1 MSLIK
6 LTSDNF
12 DYLTLELH
20 PARSFSSS
28 SDGVTGSVKLYG
40 NPSDIE
46 KEVTRLSAFTD
57 TQFNEESIEDVRNAM
72 VLTASNS
79 TNIHGAVEQYLTKVN
94 SEAASARK
102 ATELNIVRYTP
113 SVSFSENTLR
123 KNTIKNVLMPWYAS
137 SNHDMEWTYTN
148 YNTLNFHTASNVSD
162 SAVMIYPAATA
173 STLSTAKWDDTTK
186 GPYQIDGPFTFDFYI
201 NPRYTSDDVSGYFSA
216 GTIMHMSSSF
226 AVSLVSGSS
235 RDVNDRPD
243 GYRIMLQLSH
253 SAEISPKSVVL
264 TSSANT
270 VNDGA
275 GIHDLIFLSDDNS
288 LSKNTWH
295 HVAIKWGSGYN
306 SGTGSFIVDNQECG
320 TFEIS
325 QNTIIPRMVATT
337 NQHTP
342 DAIFLGNFFD
352 GANSSASGQL
362 VAEFFNSTVAD
373 AEGLVDLFGGTHT
386 DEPATFAF
394 ECPLNAEVHDIKIYN
409 EYRTQDQTMTSSIYG
424 VDKNDS
430 GSLLFYVPPFFT
442 RESRPRDVLQT
453 PFQSIRTKTD
463 DPFNVA
469 MSFGVGGLQLNLEN
483 FTREFVQGDYP
494 RLYKM
499 FSSASLTTASL
510 SANDILHLDHTH
522 VKRNL
527 MILPSDNGKFKPNFS
542 LLASG
547 SSTNCTKSGSLCEKY
562 SNAYS
567 AYDLSKINLDNLVTT
582 SSLQK
587 GLFNYDIESY
597 ADITGSTSIANTVA
611 GATPEDPGIAPG
623 SILTIYQR
631 TRDESSNEVIM
642 FDISNLF
649 YGDRIQPGTL
659 TITDTDVSG
668 STGKVSLTL
677 KDDGHGSLHRAN
689 SVGPWPTWASVGNV
703 IYNEGI
709 ILLKSP
715 HLQFFGKHQYDIS
728 FKGHRNVHV
737 FEVRAPVPMGMLNS
751 SSNPTYKPLL
761 PSDYA
766 SETDND
772 FVYISDVNFH
782 DENLNVVAK
791 TSLAQPLIK
800 RDGDEYI
807 IRVKLDY

>member
-6 LTSDNF
+6 LTSDDF

-20 PARSFSSS
+20 PARTFSSCS
-28 SDGVTGSVKLYG
+28 NGTTGSVKLYG

-46 KEVTRLSAFTD
+46 KEVSPLSAFTD
-57 TQFNEESIEDVRNAM
+57 VEFNEESLEDVRATM
-72 VLTASNS
+72 VLSASNM
-79 TNIHGAVEQYLTKVN
+79 TDIRGAVEQYMSKVN
-94 SEAASARK
+94 AEAASARK
-102 ATELNIVRYTP
+102 ATELNIVRYEP

-162 SAVMIYPAATA
+162 AAALIYPAATSSA
-173 STLSTAKWDDTTK
+173 ISTAKWGDATK

-226 AVSLVSGSS
+226 AVSLVTGSS
-235 RDVNDRPD
+235 KDVNDRPD

-253 SAEISPKSVVL
+253 SAEISPKSIPL
-264 TSSANT
+264 TASANT

-275 GIHDLIFLSDDNS
+275 GIHDFIFLSDDNS

-295 HVAIKWGSGYN
+295 HVAIKWGSEYN
-306 SGTGSFIVDNQECG
+306 SGTGSFVIDNEERG
-320 TFEIS
+320 TFAIS
-325 QNTIIPRMVATT
+325 QDTIIPKIVSTT
-337 NQHTP
+337 NQASP
-342 DAIFLGNFFD
+342 DAIFLGNFYD
-352 GANSSASGQL
+352 GANAASTGQL
-362 VAEFFNSTVAD
+362 VAEFFNSTA
-373 AEGLVDLFGGTHT
+373 ATNEGVVDMFGGTHT
-386 DEPATFAF
+386 DEPTAF
-394 ECPLNAEVHDIKIYN
+394 LLECPLNAEIHDIKIYN
-409 EYRTQDQTMTSSIYG
+409 EYRNKDQTMTSSICG

-442 RESRPRDVLQT
+442 RESRPRNILQT
-453 PFQSIRTKTD
+453 PFQSVHTNTD

-499 FSSASLTTASL
+499 FASASTTTEEL
-510 SANDILHLDHTH
+510 SANDILYDDKSHI
-522 VKRNL
+522 KRNL

-542 LLASG
+542 MLATG
-547 SSTNCTKSGSLCEKY
+547 SETKCTKSGSLCEKY
-562 SNAYS
+562 SNSYS
-567 AYDLSKINLDNLVTT
+567 AYDLSKINLDNMVST

-587 GLFNYDIESY
+587 GLFSY
-597 ADITGSTSIANTVA
+597 NLETFTDLTGSTSIANSVA
-611 GATPEDPGIAPG
+611 GATPEDPGVAHG

-659 TITDTDVSG
+659 TITDSAVSG
-668 STGKVSLTL
+668 SAGKVSLTL

-689 SVGPWPTWASVGNV
+689 SIGPCPTWASVGNV

-715 HLQFFGKHQYDIS
+715 HLQFFGKHQYEIS

-782 DENLNVVAK
+782 DENLNIVAK
-791 TSLAQPLIK
+791 TSLAQPLVK